1 MPSKYSF
8 RFESRD
14 RKRPLPGNIIIGQ
27 DDTETIAHVVL
38 KVLGF
43 VLFYRERLQI
53 EGNIHNDSIPFQ
65 PDLVWLD
72 YELRPKLWIECGE
85 CSVSKLNKLAVK
97 VPEAEIWVLK
107 RSLAQAEH
115 LRAAMEKE
123 NLRRGRYQLLAFD
136 PEMFDELCGLVS
148 SRNEVVWF
156 GGNFELAQMQ
166 FEFNQL
172 WFDST
177 FNVLEF

>member
-1 MPSKYSF
+1 LSSKYSF

-27 DDTETIAHVVL
+27 NDTETVAHVIL
-38 KVLGF
+38 KLLGY
-43 VLFYRERLQI
+43 VLFYRERLQM

-72 YELRPKLWIECGE
+72 YELRPRLWIECGE
-85 CSVSKLNKLAVK
+85 CSVSKLNKLGVK

-107 RSLAQAEH
+107 RSLSHLEH

-123 NLRRGRYQLLAFD
+123 QLRRGRYHLLAFD
-136 PEMFDELCGLVS
+136 PEMFDELCGLLGT
-148 SRNEVVWF
+148 RNSLVWF
-156 GGNFELAQMQ
+156 GANFEGPQMQ

-172 WFDST
+172 WFEAS
-177 FNVLEF
+177 FAVVHF

>member
-1 MPSKYSF
+1 MAGKYSF
-8 RFESRD
+8 RFEGRD

-27 DDTETIAHVVL
+27 NDTETIVHVVL
-38 KVLGF
+38 KMLGY

-53 EGNIHNDSIPFQ
+53 EGNLHNDSISFQ

-123 NLRRGRYQLLAFD
+123 ELRRGRYQLLAFD
-136 PEMFDELCGLVS
+136 PEMIDELCNLLT

-156 GGNFELAQMQ
+156 GANFELAQMQ

-172 WFDST
+172 WFDSS
-177 FNVLEF
+177 FALLRF